1 MLKITNLSAKFAEQV
16 ILRDVNLSVKNG
28 EMHVILGPNGSGKST
43 LGKVVLGDPNYEI
56 IDGEIFL
63 HDKKIN
69 DLPTNER
76 VQQGFFITWQ
86 SPPELT
92 GIIVKNFLFAAAK
105 ALQLPNAKSA
115 YKFHKALKIKCEKLN
130 FPIEFLEREVNQGF
144 SGGERKKM
152 ELLSLLTLG
161 NGCAFLDEI
170 DSGVDVDALK
180 IIAEGIKEYMQNSDN
195 SAIIVSHSSRLLSTL
210 KPTHVHIFFQG
221 KIIKSGGAGLI
232 KEIDKNGFTS
242 FLPAIQIV

>member
-43 LGKVVLGDPNYEI
+43 LGKVILGDPNYEI

-63 HDKKIN
+63 QDKKIN

-76 VQQGFFITWQ
+76 VRQGFFITWQ

-115 YKFHKALKIKCEKLN
+115 YKFHKALKIKCEKL
-130 FPIEFLEREVNQGF
+130 
-144 SGGERKKM
+144 
-152 ELLSLLTLG
+152 T
-161 NGCAFLDEI
+161 
-170 DSGVDVDALK
+170 
-180 IIAEGIKEYMQNSDN
+180 
-195 SAIIVSHSSRLLSTL
+195 
-210 KPTHVHIFFQG
+210 
-221 KIIKSGGAGLI
+221 
-232 KEIDKNGFTS
+232 
-242 FLPAIQIV
+242 